1 MSTAPKDPA
10 LTPDRIPTPGHVP
23 APGVSAVQGLP
34 PGRIAA
40 GGWLLIA
47 LRLSFILLVVLAGL
61 LLHLILRP
69 LEWLALRHRRPVT
82 SAVTQLVCTGLLLAI
97 GLRFSMRGTPMRKAG
112 AVVANHAGWL
122 DILALNARAR
132 VYFVSKAEVASWP
145 GIGFLARLT
154 GTVFI
159 ARRGSEAKKQQA
171 LFEQRLRLGHR
182 LLFFPEGTSTDSLR
196 VLPFKSSLFE
206 AFYSQGLERVLHIQP
221 ATVVWH
227 APAGADPRFYGWW
240 GDMEFGTHL
249 LQVLSKLRQG
259 RVEVIWHPEVPVDA
273 FAHRKELALYCERV
287 IRTAHPLA
295 EN

>member
-10 LTPDRIPTPGHVP
+10 LIPPPQTGTAP
-23 APGVSAVQGLP
+23 AGGLP
-34 PGRIAA
+34 LRRIGM
-40 GGWLLIA
+40 GGWTLVA
-47 LRLSFILLVVLAGL
+47 LRLAFILLVVFAGL

-69 LEWLALRHRRPVT
+69 LEWLVLRHRRPVT
-82 SAVTQLVCTGLLLAI
+82 SCVTQLVCIALLLVI
-97 GLRFSMRGTPMRKAG
+97 GIRFSARGRPMRQRG

-132 VYFVSKAEVASWP
+132 VFFVSKAEVAGWP
-145 GIGFLARLT
+145 GIGLLARLT

-206 AFYSQGLERVLHIQP
+206 AFYTHGLDRVLHIQP
-221 ATVVWH
+221 ATVIWH
-227 APAGADPRFYGWW
+227 APKGADPRFYGWW
-240 GDMEFGTHL
+240 GDMEFGAHM

-273 FAHRKELALYCERV
+273 FADRKELALYCERV

-295 EN
+295 AN